1 MTDWSVEDLTRLSAA
16 RLRFARLRQ
25 AQHGSKS
32 TTEMR
37 IALVA
42 FERGLSDRELEQ
54 FYYVN
59 RKGAKKRYFDHDAFA
74 KKYGVS
80 VDWIRDGD
88 LCEHPRGL
96 KRQRCPASDA
106 RREAQRLNREAK
118 DAIRE
123 RIRMFAASRDL
134 TPEQIKPAMTTKHF
148 LLATFAQEH
157 SVSIEW
163 LIAGTIAQAD
173 DTKGGA
179 ATGQTGDIWRGIFR
193 ASLTPGNA
201 DSWIV

>member
-1 MTDWSVEDLTRLSAA
+1 
-16 RLRFARLRQ
+16 
-25 AQHGSKS
+25 
-32 TTEMR
+32 MR